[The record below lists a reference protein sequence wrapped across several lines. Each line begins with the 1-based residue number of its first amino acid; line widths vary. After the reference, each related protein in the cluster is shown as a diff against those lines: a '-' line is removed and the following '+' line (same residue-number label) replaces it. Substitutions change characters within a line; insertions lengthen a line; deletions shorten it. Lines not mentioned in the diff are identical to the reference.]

1 MNQAVIRD
9 LILGNALELYGQPKW
24 TFGKNTC
31 NTYEVFVE
39 KVHLEDG
46 EASPAWPILELIE
59 QDEKLTLLFSNWFLD
74 SAMRSAVD
82 LSEKSRSNVTLS
94 VNLLPLYANR
104 EDYVGHVLSLLETTG
119 ADLREK
125 MSWKRP
131 DAAAQ
136 ESGKG
141 Q

>member
-104 EDYVGHVLSLLETTG
+104 EDYVGHVLSLLEPP
-119 ADLREK
+119 A
-125 MSWKRP
+125 
-131 DAAAQ
+131 
-136 ESGKG
+136 
-141 Q
+141 